1 MRQFFKFMFAS
12 MLGFIIAGLLL
23 LFIFIGI
30 IVSIASFSEE
40 TTVVKPNT
48 VLHLKLDQP
57 IIDRSPK
64 NPFSS
69 ASFSGF
75 KTNPGLNDYLE
86 NIEKAANDPNIQ
98 GILIEPMLIPA
109 GLSTLSEIRE
119 ALEKFRESGKFV
131 ISYSENYFQTTYYLA
146 TVADRIY
153 LNPEGMFE
161 LKGLT
166 ARAVFLKGTL
176 EKLNIEPQVISYGKY
191 KSAADPLIF
200 DKLTDANR
208 EQLSAYVNGAWIQML
223 AKMAE
228 ARNLSVEEL
237 NAIADAYQIE
247 EAEDA
252 LEHNLVDA
260 LCYKDQLLLDLKE
273 RLDIADSE
281 KISFVELGKY
291 MNAPVTRESGSRS
304 RDKIA
309 VIYAQGTILP
319 GEGDETTI
327 GSEKISAT
335 IRKAR
340 EDESVK
346 GIVLRVNSGG
356 GSALASEVIL
366 REVLLAKAEKPV
378 VASFG
383 DVAASGGYYIAC
395 GADKIVAN
403 SSTIT
408 GSIGVISMI
417 PNMQKFFNN
426 KLGITF
432 DEVKTNEFS
441 DFIPLTRPMNAQ
453 EIKIM
458 ERMTDNIY
466 EVFITHVAAG
476 RNMTKEE
483 VDAIGQGR
491 IWIGTD
497 ALEIGLVDQLGGLND
512 AIELTAQLAG
522 LENWRITELPEQKD
536 FLTMLM
542 EDFSGSGV
550 KKAVKNELGQY
561 YTYFEYLKN
570 AASFNGIQARM
581 PFEVEVY

>member
-30 IVSIASFSEE
+30 LVSIASFSEE

-69 ASFSGF
+69 SSFSGF

-86 NIEKAANDPNIQ
+86 NIEKASNDPNIK

-146 TVADRIY
+146 TVADKIY

-166 ARAVFLKGTL
+166 ARAVFLKGML

-208 EQLSAYVNGAWIQML
+208 EQLSAYVNGAWSQML

-237 NAIADAYQIE
+237 NAIADAYKIE

-260 LCYKDQLLLDLKE
+260 LCFKDQLLLDLKE
-273 RLDIADSE
+273 RLEIAESE

-291 MNAPVTRESGSRS
+291 MNAPVARESGSRS

-335 IRKAR
+335 IRMAR
-340 EDESVK
+340 EDKNVK

-395 GADKIVAN
+395 GADKIVAT

-441 DFIPLTRPMNAQ
+441 DFIPFNRPMNDQ
-453 EIKIM
+453 ERKIM

-497 ALEIGLVDQLGGLND
+497 ALEIGLIDQLGGLND

-522 LENWRITELPEQKD
+522 LEDWRVTELPVQKD

-550 KKAVKNELGQY
+550 KKAVKTEMGEY
-561 YTYFEYLKN
+561 YTYYEYLKN

>member
-1 MRQFFKFMFAS
+1 MKQFFKFMFAS

-30 IVSIASFSEE
+30 LVSMASFSEE
-40 TTVVKPNT
+40 ITVVKPNT
-48 VLHLKLDQP
+48 VLHLKLDQS
-57 IIDRSPK
+57 IVDRSPK

-69 ASFSGF
+69 SSFSGF
-75 KTNPGLNDYLE
+75 KTSPGLNDYLD
-86 NIEKAANDPNIQ
+86 NIDKASKDPNIQ

-131 ISYSENYFQTTYYLA
+131 ISYSENYFQTSYYLA
-146 TVADRIY
+146 TVADKVY

-161 LKGLT
+161 FKGLT
-166 ARAVFLKGTL
+166 ARAVFLKGML

-191 KSAADPLIF
+191 KSVADPLIF

-208 EQLSAYVNGAWIQML
+208 EQLSAYVNGAWSQML
-223 AKMAE
+223 EKIAE
-228 ARNLSVEEL
+228 ARSISVEEL
-237 NAIADAYQIE
+237 SAIADAYKIE
-247 EAEDA
+247 EAKDA
-252 LEHNLVDA
+252 LEYKLVDA

-273 RLDIADSE
+273 RLGIAESE
-281 KISFVELGKY
+281 KLSFVELGKY
-291 MNAPVTRESGSRS
+291 MNAPVARETGSRS

-309 VIYAQGTILP
+309 VIYAQGIILP

-335 IRKAR
+335 IRMAR
-340 EDESVK
+340 EDKNVK

-356 GSALASEVIL
+356 GSALASDVIL
-366 REVLLAKAEKPV
+366 REVLLAKAEKPI

-395 GADKIVAN
+395 GADKIVAT

-441 DFIPLTRPMNAQ
+441 DFIPFNRPLNAQ
-453 EIKIM
+453 ERKIM

-476 RNMTKEE
+476 RNMSKEE
-483 VDAIGQGR
+483 VDAVGQGR
-491 IWIGTD
+491 IWIGAD
-497 ALEIGLVDQLGGLND
+497 ALEAGLVDQLGGLND

-522 LENWRITELPEQKD
+522 LDDWRVTELPVQKD

-550 KKAVKNELGQY
+550 KKAVKSEMGEY
-561 YTYFEYLKN
+561 YTYYEYLKN

>member
-1 MRQFFKFMFAS
+1 MKQFFKFMFAS

-30 IVSIASFSEE
+30 LVSMASFSEE
-40 TTVVKPNT
+40 ITVVKPNT
-48 VLHLKLDQP
+48 VLHLKLDQS
-57 IIDRSPK
+57 IVDRSPK

-69 ASFSGF
+69 SSFSGF
-75 KTNPGLNDYLE
+75 KTSPGLNDYLD
-86 NIEKAANDPNIQ
+86 NIDKASKDPNIQ

-131 ISYSENYFQTTYYLA
+131 ISYSENYFQTSYYLA
-146 TVADRIY
+146 TVADKIY

-166 ARAVFLKGTL
+166 ARAVFLKGML

-208 EQLSAYVNGAWIQML
+208 EQLSAYVNGAWLQML
-223 AKMAE
+223 AKIAE
-228 ARNLSVEEL
+228 ARSISVEEL
-237 NAIADAYQIE
+237 SAIADAYKIE
-247 EAEDA
+247 EAKDA
-252 LEHNLVDA
+252 LEYKLVDA

-273 RLDIADSE
+273 RLGIAESE
-281 KISFVELGKY
+281 KLSFVELGKY
-291 MNAPVTRESGSRS
+291 MNAPVARETGSRS

-309 VIYAQGTILP
+309 VIYAQGIILP

-335 IRKAR
+335 IRMAR
-340 EDESVK
+340 EDKNVK

-356 GSALASEVIL
+356 GSALASDVIL

-395 GADKIVAN
+395 GANKIVATP
-403 SSTIT
+403 STIT

-441 DFIPLTRPMNAQ
+441 DFIPFNRPLNAQ
-453 EIKIM
+453 ERKIM

-483 VDAIGQGR
+483 VDAVGQGR

-497 ALEIGLVDQLGGLND
+497 ALEAGLVDQLGGLND

-522 LENWRITELPEQKD
+522 LEDWRVTELPVQKD

-550 KKAVKNELGQY
+550 KKAVKSEMGEY
-561 YTYFEYLKN
+561 YTYYEYLKN

-581 PFEVEVY
+581 PFEVEID

>member
-1 MRQFFKFMFAS
+1 MKQFFKFMFAS
-12 MLGFIIAGLLL
+12 MLGFIIAGFLL

-30 IVSIASFSEE
+30 LVSMASFSEE
-40 TTVVKPNT
+40 ITVVKPNT

-57 IIDRSPK
+57 IVDRSPK

-69 ASFSGF
+69 SSLSGF
-75 KTNPGLNDYLE
+75 KTSPGLNDYLD
-86 NIEKAANDPNIQ
+86 NIDKASKDPNIQ

-119 ALEKFRESGKFV
+119 ALAKFRESGKFV
-131 ISYSENYFQTTYYLA
+131 LSYSENYFQTSYYLA
-146 TVADRIY
+146 TVADKVY

-161 LKGLT
+161 FKGLT
-166 ARAVFLKGTL
+166 ARAVFLKGML

-208 EQLSAYVNGAWIQML
+208 EQLSAYVNGAWLQML
-223 AKMAE
+223 AKIAE
-228 ARNLSVEEL
+228 ARSISVEEL
-237 NAIADAYQIE
+237 SAIADSYKIE
-247 EAEDA
+247 EANDA
-252 LEHNLVDA
+252 LEYKLVDA

-273 RLDIADSE
+273 LLGIAENE
-281 KISFVELGKY
+281 KLSFVDLGKY
-291 MNAPVTRESGSRS
+291 MNAPVAREIGSRS

-309 VIYAQGTILP
+309 VIYAQGIILP

-335 IRKAR
+335 IRMAR
-340 EDESVK
+340 EDKNVK

-356 GSALASEVIL
+356 GSALASDVIL

-395 GADKIVAN
+395 GADKIVATP
-403 SSTIT
+403 STIT

-441 DFIPLTRPMNAQ
+441 DFIPFNRPMNTQ
-453 EIKIM
+453 ERKIM
-458 ERMTDNIY
+458 ERMTDNVY

-483 VDAIGQGR
+483 VDAVGQGR
-491 IWIGTD
+491 IWLGTD
-497 ALEIGLVDQLGGLND
+497 ALEAGLVDQLGGLND
-512 AIELTAQLAG
+512 AIELTAELAG
-522 LENWRITELPEQKD
+522 LEDWRITELPVQKD
-536 FLTMLM
+536 FLTVLM
-542 EDFSGSGV
+542 EDLTGSGV
-550 KKAVKNELGQY
+550 KKAVKSEMAEY
-561 YTYFEYLKN
+561 YTYYEYLKN

-581 PFEVEVY
+581 PFEVKVY

>member
-1 MRQFFKFMFAS
+1 MKQFFKFMFAS

-30 IVSIASFSEE
+30 LVSMASFSEE
-40 TTVVKPNT
+40 ITVVKPNT
-48 VLHLKLDQP
+48 VLHLKLDQS
-57 IIDRSPK
+57 IVDRSPK

-69 ASFSGF
+69 SSFSGF
-75 KTNPGLNDYLE
+75 KTSPGLNDYLD
-86 NIEKAANDPNIQ
+86 NIDKASKDPNIQ

-131 ISYSENYFQTTYYLA
+131 ISYSENYFQTSYYLA
-146 TVADRIY
+146 TVADKIY

-166 ARAVFLKGTL
+166 ARAVFLKGML

-208 EQLSAYVNGAWIQML
+208 EQLSAYVNGAWLQML
-223 AKMAE
+223 AKIAE
-228 ARNLSVEEL
+228 ARSISVEEL
-237 NAIADAYQIE
+237 SAIADAYKIE
-247 EAEDA
+247 EAKDA
-252 LEHNLVDA
+252 LEYKLVDA

-273 RLDIADSE
+273 RLGIAESE
-281 KISFVELGKY
+281 KLSFVELGKY
-291 MNAPVTRESGSRS
+291 MNAPVARETGSRS

-309 VIYAQGTILP
+309 VIYAHGIILP

-335 IRKAR
+335 IRMAR
-340 EDESVK
+340 EDKNVK

-356 GSALASEVIL
+356 GSALASDVIL

-395 GADKIVAN
+395 GANKIVATP
-403 SSTIT
+403 STIT

-441 DFIPLTRPMNAQ
+441 DFIPFNRPLNAQ
-453 EIKIM
+453 ERKIM

-483 VDAIGQGR
+483 VDAVGQGR

-497 ALEIGLVDQLGGLND
+497 ALEAGLVDQLGGLND

-522 LENWRITELPEQKD
+522 LEDWRVTELPVQKD

-550 KKAVKNELGQY
+550 KKAVKSEMGEY
-561 YTYFEYLKN
+561 YTYYEYLKN

-581 PFEVEVY
+581 PFEVEID